1 MFHRL
6 VIPLGLLIATVS
18 YATPPIYQ
26 GYAVITEAPQAI
38 DLDQTVYKTIKGRTV
53 LEGLLGILQGS
64 GYQLAAERAADPEI
78 HRLYGQ
84 PYPESQRTVG
94 PQALKA
100 VLERLAGPAWLLVVD
115 PVNRLVSFEV
125 RATFQPGIVLDN
137 ATAGRFESGSLAAV
151 KPSRAP

>member
-1 MFHRL
+1 MKHRL
-6 VIPLGLLIATVS
+6 AVVVGWLTASVICVASPL
-18 YATPPIYQ
+18 YQ
-26 GYAVITEAPQAI
+26 GYAVIIEAPQAI

-125 RATFQPGIVLDN
+125 RATFQPGIVLDK